1 MLLGVEEPGLM
12 ILESRDMVSTLLDVG
27 LSIISSWVG
36 VPLRSSRT
44 GVPSMLSTEV
54 LVGPRWK
61 SAGWLSAGALDPKL
75 LRIGMFKFKPL
86 KPGLP
91 FKKLW
96 IFISR
101 LGEVDSDSSFG
112 LEISEDWHMATSG
125 GGAAGLLLWVPVNPR
140 EVDGSL
146 NVVLGSPG
154 LCPIEALL
162 TEVEETSDVDELGE

>member
-1 MLLGVEEPGLM
+1 
-12 ILESRDMVSTLLDVG
+12 MVSTLLDVG

-44 GVPSMLSTEV
+44 GVPSMLSTDV

-61 SAGWLSAGALDPKL
+61 SEGWFSAGALDPKL
-75 LRIGMFKFKPL
+75 LKIGMFKFKPL

-112 LEISEDWHMATSG
+112 LEISEDWHMATSV
-125 GGAAGLLLWVPVNPR
+125 GGAAGL
-140 EVDGSL
+140 
-146 NVVLGSPG
+146 VL
-154 LCPIEALL
+154 
-162 TEVEETSDVDELGE
+162 

>member
-1 MLLGVEEPGLM
+1 M

-44 GVPSMLSTEV
+44 GVPSTLSTEV

-61 SAGWLSAGALDPKL
+61 SEEWLSAGVLDPKL
-75 LRIGMFKFKPL
+75 LRIGIFKFKPL

-91 FKKLW
+91 FRKLW

-101 LGEVDSDSSFG
+101 LGEVDSDSNFG
-112 LEISEDWHMATSG
+112 LEMSEGWHMATSAG
-125 GGAAGLLLWVPVNPR
+125 GTAELVLCVPVNPR
-140 EVDGSL
+140 ELDGSL
-146 NVVLGSPG
+146 KVVLGSPG
-154 LCPIEALL
+154 LCPTEVLL
-162 TEVEETSDVDELGE
+162 AEVEETSEVDELGE

>member
-1 MLLGVEEPGLM
+1 M

-54 LVGPRWK
+54 LVGARWK
-61 SAGWLSAGALDPKL
+61 SEEWLSDGALDPKL

-112 LEISEDWHMATSG
+112 LETSEDWDMATSV
-125 GGAAGLLLWVPVNPR
+125 GGAAGLVLWVPVNPK
-140 EVDGSL
+140 ELDGSL
-146 NVVLGSPG
+146 KVGLGSPG
-154 LCPIEALL
+154 LCPTDALL
-162 TEVEETSDVDELGE
+162 AEVEETSEVEELGE

>member
-1 MLLGVEEPGLM
+1 M
-12 ILESRDMVSTLLDVG
+12 IFESRDMVSTLLEVG

-44 GVPSMLSTEV
+44 GVPSMLSMEV

-61 SAGWLSAGALDPKL
+61 SGGWLSAGAPAPKL
-75 LRIGMFKFKPL
+75 LRMGMFRFKPL

-101 LGEVDSDSSFG
+101 LGEVGSDSSFG
-112 LEISEDWHMATSG
+112 LETSEDWHMATSG
-125 GGAAGLLLWVPVNPR
+125 GGAAGLVLWAPVNPR
-140 EVDGSL
+140 ELDGSL
-146 NVVLGSPG
+146 KVVLGSPG

-162 TEVEETSDVDELGE
+162 AEDEETSDVDELGE

>member
-1 MLLGVEEPGLM
+1 M
-12 ILESRDMVSTLLDVG
+12 ILESRDTVSTLLDVG
-27 LSIISSWVG
+27 LSIISSCVG

-61 SAGWLSAGALDPKL
+61 SEEWLSDGALDPKL

-112 LEISEDWHMATSG
+112 LEISEDWGMATSV
-125 GGAAGLLLWVPVNPR
+125 GGAAGVVLWVPVNPK
-140 EVDGSL
+140 ELDGSL
-146 NVVLGSPG
+146 KVVLGSTG
-154 LCPIEALL
+154 LCPTGALFA
-162 TEVEETSDVDELGE
+162 EVEETSEVEELGE

>member
-1 MLLGVEEPGLM
+1 M

-44 GVPSMLSTEV
+44 GVPSVLSIDV

-61 SAGWLSAGALDPKL
+61 SEGRLSAGALDPKL
-75 LRIGMFKFKPL
+75 LKIGMFKFKPL

-101 LGEVDSDSSFG
+101 LGEVESDSSFG

-125 GGAAGLLLWVPVNPR
+125 GGTAGLVLWVPVNPI
-140 EVDGSL
+140 ELDGSL
-146 NVVLGSPG
+146 KVVLGSPG

-162 TEVEETSDVDELGE
+162 AEVEETSEVDELGE

>member
-1 MLLGVEEPGLM
+1 M
-12 ILESRDMVSTLLDVG
+12 ILDSRDMVSTLLDVG

-44 GVPSMLSTEV
+44 GVPSMLSTDV

-61 SAGWLSAGALDPKL
+61 SEGWLSAGALDPKL

-112 LEISEDWHMATSG
+112 LETSEDWHMATSE
-125 GGAAGLLLWVPVNPR
+125 GGAAELALWAPVNPR
-140 EVDGSL
+140 ELDGNL
-146 NVVLGSPG
+146 KVVLGRPG
-154 LCPIEALL
+154 LCPSETLL
-162 TEVEETSDVDELGE
+162 AEVEDTSDADELGE